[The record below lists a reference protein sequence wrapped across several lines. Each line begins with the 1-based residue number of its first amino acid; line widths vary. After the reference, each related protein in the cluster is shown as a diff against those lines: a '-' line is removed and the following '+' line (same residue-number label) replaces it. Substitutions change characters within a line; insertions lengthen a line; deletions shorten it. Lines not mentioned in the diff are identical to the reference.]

1 MVVGHATSRVR
12 SPVYCY
18 LGSRAEFIY
27 LILELHANFLC
38 WFHLS
43 SFMVCLHYNQTECDD
58 LKCCKCVADR
68 RAQFEKLEYTEE
80 DYQEELEH
88 IEQVH
93 VLPSQRL

>member
-18 LGSRAEFIY
+18 FGSRVEFIY
-27 LILELHANFLC
+27 LILELHANFL
-38 WFHLS
+38 FHGLLALQS
-43 SFMVCLHYNQTECDD
+43 NRVCDD
-58 LKCCKCVADR
+58 LNCCNCVADR

-93 VLPSQRL
+93 VLPSQRFIVV